1 MTKYVYI
8 CDENTAFIRLWPFFL
23 IMRLLTRPTKFRSE
37 DYMSFENDFGE
48 ETEPKFHQDISGS
61 HLFLLSLTSAAVYL
75 LLALLIYHSFYE
87 SGIAIAF
94 DHGFSINN
102 QILTGIVSGC
112 IGAGIIGFVISRPPV
127 SGILH
132 DFYIVE
138 AISKMNFSNFDRI
151 QLSFFAGAGEE
162 LLFRG
167 AIQPLLGIWITSL
180 IFVGLHGYFKFKST
194 GHIAFG
200 VMMFA
205 LSVGLGYIY
214 EEAGL
219 IAAMA
224 AHAVYD
230 IIMLKVVETGDT
242 GKLIN

>member
-1 MTKYVYI
+1 
-8 CDENTAFIRLWPFFL
+8 
-23 IMRLLTRPTKFRSE
+23 
-37 DYMSFENDFGE
+37 MSFENDFE
-48 ETEPKFHQDISGS
+48 EINEPEFHEDISGL
-61 HLFLLSLTSAAVYL
+61 HLLLLSLMSAAVYL
-75 LLALLIYHSFYE
+75 LLTFLIYHFFYD
-87 SGIAIAF
+87 SGIAKAF
-94 DHGFSINN
+94 HHGFSINN

-112 IGAGIIGFVISRPPV
+112 IAAGIIGFVVSRPPV
-127 SGILH
+127 SDILH

-138 AISKMNFSNFDRI
+138 AISKMNFSNFDRF
-151 QLSFFAGAGEE
+151 QLSLFAGAGEE

-180 IFVGLHGYFKFKST
+180 VFVGLHGYFKFKSA
-194 GHIAFG
+194 GHIVFG

-214 EEAGL
+214 KEAGL

-230 IIMLKVVETGDT
+230 IIMLKFVQIGEVIKEPDLA
-242 GKLIN
+242 K

>member
-1 MTKYVYI
+1 
-8 CDENTAFIRLWPFFL
+8 
-23 IMRLLTRPTKFRSE
+23 
-37 DYMSFENDFGE
+37 MSFENNIDE
-48 ETEPKFHQDISGS
+48 RTEPEFHQDISGS
-61 HLFLLSLTSAAVYL
+61 HLFLLSLTSAGVYL
-75 LLALLIYHSFYE
+75 LLTFIIYYAFYE
-87 SGIAIAF
+87 SGIAKAF

-102 QILTGIVSGC
+102 QILAGILSGC

-127 SGILH
+127 SGILQ

-138 AISKMNFSNFDRI
+138 AISKINFSNFDRI
-151 QLSFFAGAGEE
+151 QLSLFAGAGEE

-180 IFVGLHGYFKFKST
+180 IFVGLHGYFKFKSA
-194 GHIAFG
+194 GHVIFG
-200 VMMFA
+200 AMMFG
-205 LSVGLGYIY
+205 LSMGLGYLF

-230 IIMLKVVETGDT
+230 IIMLKVVQTGDT
-242 GKLIN
+242 GK

>member
-1 MTKYVYI
+1 
-8 CDENTAFIRLWPFFL
+8 
-23 IMRLLTRPTKFRSE
+23 
-37 DYMSFENDFGE
+37 MSFENDFE
-48 ETEPKFHQDISGS
+48 EGTEPEIHPDISGS
-61 HLFLLSLTSAAVYL
+61 HLFLLSLISAAVYL
-75 LLALLIYHSFYE
+75 LITLLIYYSFYE
-87 SGIAIAF
+87 SGIAKAF
-94 DHGFSINN
+94 EHGFSINN
-102 QILTGIVSGC
+102 QILAGIVSGC

-138 AISKMNFSNFDRI
+138 AISKINFSNFDRI
-151 QLSFFAGAGEE
+151 QLSLFAGAGEE

-180 IFVGLHGYFKFKST
+180 VFVGLHGYFKFKSA
-194 GHIAFG
+194 GHFVFG
-200 VMMFA
+200 AMMFA
-205 LSVGLGYIY
+205 LSVGLGYLF

-230 IIMLKVVETGDT
+230 IIMLNVVQTEDT
-242 GKLIN
+242 GK